1 MLVEP
6 TTARPASVMERSQP
20 TTLHRMPTR
29 SEGGFRT
36 PYVVLSCAMSLD
48 GYLDD
53 TTGRRLILSND
64 EDWDRVDSLRSW
76 ADAILVGAGTVRAD
90 NPRLQ
95 VRSGR
100 RRADRLR
107 ALRAATPLRVVV
119 SSTGRLDATLALF
132 DPAVGGTL
140 VYTEAGAAAET
151 RERLGTGTS
160 VIGMPAPLDLRA
172 VLHDLAMRGVERL
185 VVEGGGTILTQFLSQ
200 GLADELQLVT
210 APFFVGDASAPRF
223 VGPGRFP
230 NDSDRP
236 LRLAET
242 RALGDL
248 VYARYLT
255 TALPEVESHQGP

>member
-1 MLVEP
+1 
-6 TTARPASVMERSQP
+6 
-20 TTLHRMPTR
+20 
-29 SEGGFRT
+29 
-36 PYVVLSCAMSLD
+36 MSLD

-53 TTGRRLILSND
+53 STSRRLILSND
-64 EDWDRVDSLRSW
+64 EDWDRVDALRSW

-95 VRSGR
+95 VRSAQ
-100 RRADRLR
+100 RRAERLR

-119 SSTGRLDATLALF
+119 SSTGKLDGTLALF
-132 DPAVGGTL
+132 DSAAGGTL
-140 VYTEAGAAAET
+140 VYTETAAAPAT
-151 RERLGTGTS
+151 RERLGIGTS
-160 VIGMPAPLDLRA
+160 VIGLPAPLHLRA
-172 VLHDLAMRGVERL
+172 VLHDLAVRGIERL

-230 NDSDRP
+230 NGPGRP

-242 RALGDL
+242 RALGHL
-248 VYARYLT
+248 IYARYLT
-255 TALPEVESHQGP
+255 TALPDVESNPGRMTQTPGNGVLGFTD

>member
-1 MLVEP
+1 MKRVSARVEG
-6 TTARPASVMERSQP
+6 TI
-20 TTLHRMPTR
+20 
-29 SEGGFRT
+29 RT

-53 TTGRRLILSND
+53 ATSRRLILSND

-95 VRSGR
+95 VRSAQ
-100 RRADRLR
+100 RRAERLH
-107 ALRAATPLRVVV
+107 ALRPATPLRVVV
-119 SSTGRLDATLALF
+119 SGNGNLDQTLALF
-132 DPAVGGTL
+132 DPRVGGTL
-140 VYTEAGAAAET
+140 QYTDALDAPEA
-151 RERLGTGTS
+151 RERLGSGTS
-160 VIGMPAPLDLRA
+160 VIGMPAPLDMQA
-172 VLHDLAMRGVERL
+172 VLHDLAVRGVERL

-210 APFFVGDASAPRF
+210 APFFVGDENAPRF

-230 NDSDRP
+230 NGPGSP

-242 RALGDL
+242 RALGEL
-248 VYARYLT
+248 IYARYLT
-255 TALPEVESHQGP
+255 TALSDAHI